1 MVFVA
6 HSNKCVGNYCNRHR
20 RRDVLRWRHT
30 MTTFKKAEEIFKS
43 LKLKMSIQ
51 GISGSGKTYTAL
63 TIGSLLGN
71 KIAVIDTERG
81 KSALYSNIFKF
92 DVVPL
97 GDHHPDKFV
106 ELILEAEKHYDFLII
121 DSLSHAWM
129 GTNGILEQVDK
140 LTIMLKNNSM
150 MAWAKVSPIHK
161 RLLDAILDA
170 NIHIIVTMRAKKE
183 YVVSTNEH
191 GKKTVDVVGLSAVQ
205 KESLEFEFD
214 INAEMT
220 LQNDLIISKTR
231 FTEIKQLVFP
241 KPNKEFANVIKQALS
256 IPLSQ
261 TKTETKNIKEKNDY
275 ITETTYKQLY
285 KQAKGIGHTDI
296 TMKNILEDLNIKSFK
311 EIPTTQYETVK
322 KRLTDPSVFDGLS

>member
-1 MVFVA
+1 
-6 HSNKCVGNYCNRHR
+6 
-20 RRDVLRWRHT
+20 
-30 MTTFKKAEEIFKS
+30 MTTFKNAADVFKN
-43 LKLKMSIQ
+43 LKLKMSIR

-129 GTNGILEQVDK
+129 GANGILEQVDK

-150 MAWAKVSPIHK
+150 MARAKVSPIHK

-170 NIHIIVTMRAKKE
+170 NIHIIVTMRAKKNTS
-183 YVVSTNEH
+183 YPLTNT
-191 GKKTVDVVGLSAVQ
+191 GKK
-205 KESLEFEFD
+205 
-214 INAEMT
+214 
-220 LQNDLIISKTR
+220 
-231 FTEIKQLVFP
+231 QLMSSGYP
-241 KPNKEFANVIKQALS
+241 QS
-256 IPLSQ
+256 
-261 TKTETKNIKEKNDY
+261 
-275 ITETTYKQLY
+275 
-285 KQAKGIGHTDI
+285 
-296 TMKNILEDLNIKSFK
+296 
-311 EIPTTQYETVK
+311 K
-322 KRLTDPSVFDGLS
+322 KRVLNLSSILTPK